1 VLAAARA
8 ACSLAIK
15 RGPRSGQSRERSKG
29 IQLKK
34 TDINRYYCSQKKTLY
49 RLGIVPMIAVCS
61 LEEAIETQRLR
72 RPTVFHRSRKELF
85 ETCIKCQK
93 RKPQKKS
100 VVATY

>member
-1 VLAAARA
+1 
-8 ACSLAIK
+8 
-15 RGPRSGQSRERSKG
+15 
-29 IQLKK
+29 
-34 TDINRYYCSQKKTLY
+34 
-49 RLGIVPMIAVCS
+49 MIAVCS